1 MRRSIRC
8 GIAVGMLLLLT
19 AIQAQALVINTY
31 PDWSGDITSGWRG
44 TAQTITAPLENV
56 LLSYRFAVA
65 PRSEPGTLNFS
76 VFEWGLTGPVG
87 PTLFSTNIAWS
98 GGGDV
103 DITGI
108 NLALNT
114 GTLYGMAVD
123 LQGYGGQSVHYNA
136 NQASYTGGNGWWT
149 MDVSGNWNNFQGL
162 NHKFRAEFGSTVVPE
177 PASILLLATAGVG
190 GVLTRLRRRR

>member
-1 MRRSIRC
+1 
-8 GIAVGMLLLLT
+8 VLLFLV
-19 AIQAQALVINTY
+19 AGPAHALIINTY
-31 PDWSGDITSGWRG
+31 PDFTGDITSGWRG

-56 LLSYRFAVA
+56 LLNYRFAVA
-65 PRSEPGTLNFS
+65 PRSEPGFLTFS
-76 VFEWGLTGPVG
+76 VFAWGPSGPSG
-87 PTLFSTNIAWS
+87 PALYSSNVAWS
-98 GGGDV
+98 TGGDV

-114 GTLYGMAVD
+114 GSLYGMAVD

-149 MDVSGNWNNFQGL
+149 MDVSGNWNNFSGL
-162 NHKFRAEFGSTVVPE
+162 NHKFRAEFGSSSVVPE

-190 GVLTRLRRRR
+190 GMLTRLRRRR